1 MKNFN
6 QIEIIL
12 FSKYSLKDLRQKKL
26 ARWLGTTAQS
36 SIERQQLLAKK
47 VLLTSLKGSPPIYMS

>member
-12 FSKYSLKDLRQKKL
+12 FSKYSLKDLRQKQL
-26 ARWLGTTAQS
+26 ANWLGTTAQS
-36 SIERQQLLAKK
+36 AIHCQQKLAKK
-47 VLLTSLKGSPPIYMS
+47 VFLTALKGSPAIYMS